1 MSNKPVPSLET
12 ISFQPS
18 VVSSQSFLF
27 LGKDKLFDDVY
38 RELRM
43 SDLRTTFVYLD
54 AKVAY
59 AFIFS

>member
-38 RELRM
+38 RELHM
-43 SDLRTTFVYLD
+43 SDL
-54 AKVAY
+54 
-59 AFIFS
+59 